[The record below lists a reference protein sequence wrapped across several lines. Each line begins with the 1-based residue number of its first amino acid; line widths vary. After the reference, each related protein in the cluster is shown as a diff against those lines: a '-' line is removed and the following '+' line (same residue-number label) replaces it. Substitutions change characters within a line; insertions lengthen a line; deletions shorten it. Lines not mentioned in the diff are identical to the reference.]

1 MLAWPTV
8 VGVGGRLSFLHRLM
22 ADARDLDAAE
32 LQSEVTRC
40 SAIPL
45 HSLHRGEVAVVTG
58 RLRAVVYTPRA
69 NAPTL
74 QAELFDG
81 SACIDLV
88 WLGRRR
94 VAGIEP
100 GRTIMARGR
109 VGVHEDRLA
118 IYNPWYEL
126 REPA

>member
-1 MLAWPTV
+1 M
-8 VGVGGRLSFLHRLM
+8 GGRLSFLHRLT
-22 ADARDLDAAE
+22 AEASDLDAAE
-32 LQSEVTRC
+32 LQSDVARC
-40 SAIPL
+40 SASPL
-45 HSLHRGEVAVVTG
+45 YSLCRGEVATVTG
-58 RLRAVVYTPRA
+58 RLRAVVYTPRE

-81 SACIDLV
+81 SASIDLV

-109 VGVHEDRLA
+109 VGDHDGRLA

-126 REPA
+126 RLPA

>member
-1 MLAWPTV
+1 
-8 VGVGGRLSFLHRLM
+8 
-22 ADARDLDAAE
+22 
-32 LQSEVTRC
+32 
-40 SAIPL
+40 
-45 HSLHRGEVAVVTG
+45 
-58 RLRAVVYTPRA
+58 
-69 NAPTL
+69 L

-81 SACIDLV
+81 SASIDLV

-109 VGVHEDRLA
+109 VGVHDGRLA

-126 REPA
+126 RVPA